1 MFFAGLKSST
11 LLAASE
17 VPTTILKTPSTNSVN
32 SSASAKG
39 SFFDFL
45 HSQSANSGQYLEL
58 FFRGLRV
65 ASAVFAIFFIFLL
78 LQGALQYI
86 VSSGSDDKVRHC
98 RYLVFVGGLG
108 MVVMFCVYLIA
119 TSSLIRLGTAA

>member
-1 MFFAGLKSST
+1 MFFPGLKSST
-11 LLAASE
+11 LLAVSG
-17 VPTTILKTPSTNSVN
+17 VPTTILKTPATNSVN
-32 SSASAKG
+32 SSAPAKG

-45 HSQSANSGQYLEL
+45 QGQAFNSGQTLEL

-86 VSSGSDDKVRHC
+86 ISSGSDDKVRHC
-98 RYLVFVGGLG
+98 RYLVFVGGTG
-108 MVVMFCVYLIA
+108 MVVMFCIYLIA
-119 TSSLIRLGTAA
+119 TSSLIRLGAVS